1 MKTMT
6 TVKWIAVLTL
16 AAGLTVNAQGPGG
29 GKGGGGQGGGQGG
42 GAGGQDGE
50 HQRPTPE
57 QLAKQLLEKHDANK
71 DGELAKDELTQA
83 LEALRAHRPPGPG
96 GGQGGD
102 KSGGQGGQHHAQAG
116 GGQGGQGGQGGPGG
130 EHKAPPPADEVAA
143 KMIEK
148 FSSDK
153 KGLTEAELAKAL
165 AEHRAN
171 RGKQGGGQHG
181 GGAQG
186 GPDGAK

>member
-16 AAGLTVNAQGPGG
+16 AAGLTVNAQGP
-29 GKGGGGQGGGQGG
+29 GGGQGGGQGG

-71 DGELAKDELTQA
+71 DSELEKGELTQA
-83 LEALRAHRPPGPG
+83 LEALRAHRPQGPGG
-96 GGQGGD
+96 GGQGGGG
-102 KSGGQGGQHHAQAG
+102 KGGGGQGGQHQAQAG
-116 GGQGGQGGQGGPGG
+116 GGGQGGKGGSGDGQRPP
-130 EHKAPPPADEVAA
+130 PPPADEVAA